1 MTDRQTDISAI
12 RESSGADLNLER
24 RREVRYPRA
33 GEVRLW
39 ANDSTQEVRANLLD
53 ISDSGFRAAH
63 GYPGLSAGTEV
74 RFRHAAAEGRARV
87 VWNRILPNG
96 VETGFLLA

>member
-1 MTDRQTDISAI
+1 MTDRQTDISTI
-12 RESSGADLNLER
+12 RDSQGADLNLER

-39 ANDSTQEVRANLLD
+39 ANDPIQEVRANLLD
-53 ISDSGFRAAH
+53 MSASGFRAAH
-63 GYPGLSAGTEV
+63 GYSGLSVGTEV
-74 RFRHAAAEGRARV
+74 WFRHAAAEGRARV
-87 VWNRILPNG
+87 VWNRILPSG